1 MDVSKDVLAAR
12 SVMEMADLGRFD
24 VALTV
29 YGCACLS
36 EGHMHYFVSP
46 HAQMVHDHIRKSQ
59 LVHALPT
66 AMDCLI
72 RYIPDHAGTVY
83 AEERKLK
90 FDLALKLQQDHPQ
103 AELAVLAELA
113 QIANNDTAYPLLSAW
128 QYDLIGQFSADQ
140 LLLFKATLQ
149 ETYIAKKLSE
159 GHYQQLLHW
168 TDDQLRQVEDEIL
181 LPGAGKKTFWGF
193 AALTA
198 EGLPQEYAVNA
209 NYPAIMKQ
217 RSQLAAQRL
226 VVSPLWQ
233 KTLLLPPKCAPYTLR
248 QPFLQ
253 ALKAALNDDYLARLA
268 QLHQLPSPIP
278 PEVYAQAAS
287 RLSSPEM
294 LRLHQVYGRLW
305 GLV

>member
-24 VALTV
+24 IALNV

-59 LVHALPT
+59 LAQALPT
-66 AMDCLI
+66 DISTQI

-90 FDLALKLQQDHPQ
+90 FDLALKLQQDYPQ
-103 AELAVLAELA
+103 AELAVLAEFA
-113 QIANNDTAYPLLSAW
+113 QMANNDEAYPLFTAW
-128 QYDLIGQFSADQ
+128 QQDLIGLFSADQ

-149 ETYIAKKLSE
+149 ETYIAKKLTAP
-159 GHYQQLLHW
+159 HYTALLAW
-168 TDDQLRQVEDEIL
+168 AETQLRQVEDEIL
-181 LPGAGKKTFWGF
+181 LPGEGKKTFWGF
-193 AALTA
+193 AALTP

-217 RSQLAAQRL
+217 RSQLAAQGL
-226 VVSPLWQ
+226 IVSPLWQ
-233 KTLLLPPKCAPYTLR
+233 KTLLLPPKCPPYTLR
-248 QPFLQ
+248 QPFVQ

-278 PEVYAQAAS
+278 SEAYAQAAS

-294 LRLHQVYGRLW
+294 LRLYQVYGRLW
-305 GLV
+305 GLA